1 MWFCEYLSAP
11 AGKRMAF
18 CWSFFFVLLGVLAL
32 GQGLGL
38 FNLSGVH
45 RGRIVFDAVNAEPTL
60 CRP

>member
-1 MWFCEYLSAP
+1 
-11 AGKRMAF
+11 MAF